1 MDAFAELDS
10 PSVASL
16 RSRSDVLNVF
26 TAGDERF
33 KGFLR
38 DDHLSRLLTHDYEC
52 VVHGLQKIENS
63 YGR

>member
-1 MDAFAELDS
+1 MDAFAELDP
-10 PSVASL
+10 PSVACL
-16 RSRSDVLNVF
+16 RRWCDVLNVF

-38 DDHLSRLLTHDYEC
+38 DDHLSGLLTDDHEC